1 MSPRRSRRVG
11 PCPSGTLSVGI
22 LHSLLVKVNPLIE
35 ASSANWEL
43 AIVLPLGVVANQLL
57 RMEAELRV
65 LNMKVVVDATERENT
80 AVAGRIAVRLE
91 QITEALDRIQ
101 HLVSAI
107 EADIRPRTARP
118 SRTSP
123 NDDD

>member
-1 MSPRRSRRVG
+1 M
-11 PCPSGTLSVGI
+11 
-22 LHSLLVKVNPLIE
+22 IE

-43 AIVLPLGVVANQLL
+43 ALVLPLGVVANQLL